1 MSATSTSTAGS
12 RTLPDCSY
20 PFEFIGI
27 SMTGADAYQ
36 LDTLIYRFRST
47 KSLHEYEVHVERYIE
62 HLCCIK
68 FFDTSSVRS
77 LGRFSQMTDTFE
89 PRTIFRTVADIAL
102 DALRHDP
109 MASFCFIGAA
119 DRRDTPGGIKTRRYR
134 VYKEF
139 IRRLGLEQQF
149 ELAFYDEQSL
159 AILVNRTAVT
169 DISTYA
175 QRLLEFI

>member
-1 MSATSTSTAGS
+1 MNEMKKLMNFWLMAALVCGLSMSVTSCKDDDDDNTSEQ
-12 RTLPDCSY
+12 RN
-20 PFEFIGI
+20 E
-27 SMTGADAYQ
+27 DA
-36 LDTLIYRFRST
+36 
-47 KSLHEYEVHVERYIE
+47 
-62 HLCCIK
+62 
-68 FFDTSSVRS
+68 
-77 LGRFSQMTDTFE
+77 
-89 PRTIFRTVADIAL
+89 
-102 DALRHDP
+102 DP